1 MKTKMKLFNNI
12 SSLDKK
18 QDITENNNI
27 WKDFFDIK
35 NIKESKWI
43 NKDFYKKQIKE
54 FKEKN
59 PFLTKNIKKI

>member
-1 MKTKMKLFNNI
+1 MKTKMKIFNNI

-35 NIKESKWI
+35 NIK
-43 NKDFYKKQIKE
+43 
-54 FKEKN
+54 
-59 PFLTKNIKKI
+59 KI